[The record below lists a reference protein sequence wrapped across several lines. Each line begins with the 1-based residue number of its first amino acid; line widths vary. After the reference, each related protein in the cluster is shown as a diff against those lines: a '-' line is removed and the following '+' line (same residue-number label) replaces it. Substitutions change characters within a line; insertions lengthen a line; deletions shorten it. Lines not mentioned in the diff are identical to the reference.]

1 MFSPI
6 LKMGARDEN
15 RSDAQVRSETA
26 RETVLA
32 ELRFGFSQPSS
43 LNCELED
50 VGIDAVESGLVGRI
64 CP

>member
-6 LKMGARDEN
+6 LKIGARNEN

-26 RETVLA
+26 RETVRLKS
-32 ELRFGFSQPSS
+32 RFGFSQPFA

-50 VGIDAVESGLVGRI
+50 EGIDAVESGLVGGIR
-64 CP
+64 P